1 MVKVTH
7 KIIRK
12 ANLRQSIRPKINR
25 FNLRQ
30 IVRKPLG
37 KHNANIPNIHKFSL
51 CQRSTQNFS
60 QYNIQNDNQNEN
72 SSIGEDY
79 FNENNQEEEYK
90 NDNNN
95 ISDNDY
101 FDENYDDDNQENY
114 FYQEYHQ
121 EEGLDEYEDNC
132 NNNTDDISFV
142 FKDQYD
148 GLHNIPSYHGEA
160 KPYFPN
166 KSVML
171 MFIWCTKHMIGNDYN
186 FNDANI
192 EGLFFK
198 YQMNF

>member
-37 KHNANIPNIHKFSL
+37 EHNANIPNIHKFSL

-79 FNENNQEEEYK
+79 FNESNEEEEYK

-95 ISDNDY
+95 ISDRLRIGSARVGYPTRPDRNFGSGHTVDPTRPDLKFLKLSRRISLDLND
-101 FDENYDDDNQENY
+101 FTTI
-114 FYQEYHQ
+114 
-121 EEGLDEYEDNC
+121 G
-132 NNNTDDISFV
+132 FV
-142 FKDQYD
+142 LTRRIQ
-148 GLHNIPSYHGEA
+148 
-160 KPYFPN
+160 
-166 KSVML
+166 
-171 MFIWCTKHMIGNDYN
+171 
-186 FNDANI
+186 
-192 EGLFFK
+192 
-198 YQMNF
+198 